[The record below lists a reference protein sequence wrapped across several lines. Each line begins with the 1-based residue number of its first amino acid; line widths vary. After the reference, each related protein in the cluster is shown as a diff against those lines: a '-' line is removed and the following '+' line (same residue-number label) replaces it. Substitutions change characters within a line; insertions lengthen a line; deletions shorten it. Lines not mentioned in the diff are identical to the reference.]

1 MGCMFVCSSS
11 AHMLKPGPQC
21 DGVWRRGLWK
31 VTRFGGGPG
40 GGAVMGLLPSKGME
54 NLESLFLI
62 SVRM

>member
-1 MGCMFVCSSS
+1 
-11 AHMLKPGPQC
+11 MLKPGPQC